1 METECLAVKGKN
13 VYAALWAHLSFMS
26 HVTISRD
33 AEQFYSTEWK
43 RLSERPPA
51 HKLSRDLLDN
61 AIQELYIDRA
71 NATDLIGQNRGLE
84 TILYE

>member
-1 METECLAVKGKN
+1 M
-13 VYAALWAHLSFMS
+13 SFMS

-33 AEQFYSTEWK
+33 AEHSFITLNEN

-51 HKLSRDLLDN
+51 HKLSCDLLDN
-61 AIQELYIDRA
+61 AIQELYIDRT

>member
-1 METECLAVKGKN
+1 M
-13 VYAALWAHLSFMS
+13 
-26 HVTISRD
+26 TISRD
-33 AEQFYSTEWK
+33 AEHSFITLNES

-51 HKLSRDLLDN
+51 QKLSRDLLDN

-84 TILYE
+84 TILMSNGSNFMLIFTFSLP